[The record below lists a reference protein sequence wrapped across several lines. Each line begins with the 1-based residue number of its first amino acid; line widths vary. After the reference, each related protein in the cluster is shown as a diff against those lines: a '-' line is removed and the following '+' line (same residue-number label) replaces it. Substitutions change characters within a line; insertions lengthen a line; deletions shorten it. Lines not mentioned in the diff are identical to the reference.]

1 MRNTD
6 EDKEK
11 EEELTRIF
19 IVGALFKIEEKSG
32 QLWTA
37 KITSVQGRTINFT
50 DKLGDTCGVHF
61 DNIKAYRRL
70 RGGVDG

>member
-50 DKLGDTCGVHF
+50 DKLGDTS
-61 DNIKAYRRL
+61 R
-70 RGGVDG
+70 

>member
-1 MRNTD
+1 L
-6 EDKEK
+6 EDSEK
-11 EEELTRIF
+11 EEELASIF
-19 IVGALFKIEEKSG
+19 LVGAHFKIEEKSG

-50 DKLGDTCGVHF
+50 DKNGDACGVHF

-70 RGGVDG
+70 RGVADE